1 MVGATGTR
9 EWIGYGSPEARLWL
23 VGEAP
28 GENEVARGIPFI
40 GASGA
45 ILDGCLHEAG
55 IERRD
60 CYLTN
65 VCHERPPSY
74 VNAKG
79 ATIHNDIEQFFATA
93 RDAKRDGIPLINNR
107 YPLGPVRAGLDRL
120 NRQIE
125 EYAPSVIVALG
136 GTPLWGTA
144 GQSGITKWR
153 GSVFQVDPATAIVAA
168 PHPADC
174 LPNRSPQHRPLLVHD
189 LGRAKRVLMDR
200 SLAEPPKW
208 NFWVADNVAQL
219 RGELQDLHPENPITC
234 DIETWLGQIHCLGI
248 GMSDRGATCIPFIRA
263 DGTSWW
269 SLEDELEIILLLRDF
284 LTSREVTFHNGIY
297 DCQYI
302 AKQWGFMPR
311 HEHDTMVMQHV
322 AFPGFLGGKIDPVTG
337 RVDKRGSSLSLSFVA
352 SLYCRNYRFWK
363 DDGRLWDPTLHDE
376 QRYFHYNCE
385 DCCRTWEVA
394 AALRRILVRDKLW
407 DQYRFVMRTLQP
419 VYKMMFAGFNVDA
432 EKMRGMYAEC
442 EAEMDR
448 DQRWLSAA
456 TGIEGFNPESNPQ
469 MKALFYKDL
478 QQQPIYKGKG
488 PEKTQTCDDDALD
501 KIARRTPLL
510 RPLTERIQHYRS
522 METVR
527 KDCNTKMLSADGRL
541 RGTMNPA
548 YVETFRFSSNE
559 TAFGEGTNLQNFK
572 RPE

>member
-1 MVGATGTR
+1 MTQK
-9 EWIGYGSPEARLWL
+9 WIEQGSPTAKLWL

>member
-1 MVGATGTR
+1 MTR
-9 EWIGYGSPEARLWL
+9 WIEQGSPTAKLWL

-65 VCHERPPSY
+65 ICHERPPSY
-74 VNAKG
+74 INAKG

-93 RDAKRDGIPLINNR
+93 RDARRDGLSVINNR

-120 NRQIE
+120 NQQIHQF
-125 EYAPSVIVALG
+125 APTVIAALG
-136 GTPLWGTA
+136 GTPLWATT

-153 GSVFQVDPATAIVAA
+153 GSIFQVDPATAIVAA

-189 LGRAKRVLMDR
+189 LARARRVLADP
-200 SLAEPPKW
+200 SLAIPPQW
-208 NFWVADNVAQL
+208 DFYTAETITEL
-219 RGELQDLHPENPITC
+219 RDALDELRYGTNPITC
-234 DIETWLGQIHCLGI
+234 DIETWLGQIHCLGLAASEVRAI
-248 GMSDRGATCIPFIRA
+248 CIPFIRA
-263 DGTSWW
+263 NGESWW
-269 SLEDELEIILLLRDF
+269 SPDDELEIILALREI
-284 LTSREVTFHNGIY
+284 LTHRAITFHNGIY

-302 AKQWGFMPR
+302 AKQWGFLPL
-311 HEHDTMVMQHV
+311 HSDDTMVMQHV

-407 DQYRFVMRTLQP
+407 DQYRLVMRTLAP
-419 VYKMMFAGFNVDA
+419 VYKMMFAGFNVDG

-448 DQRWLSAA
+448 DRRWLSIA
-456 TGIEGFNPESNPQ
+456 TAIEGFNPESNPQ

-478 QQQPIYKGKG
+478 QQKPIYKGKG
-488 PEKTQTCDDDALD
+488 PDKTQTCDDAALD

-527 KDCNTKMLSADGRL
+527 KDCNVRMLSADGRL
-541 RGTMNPA
+541 RTTMNPA

-559 TAFGEGTNLQNFK
+559 TAFAEGGNLQNFK
-572 RPE
+572 RSEP